1 MAHICQHLTSLAQR
15 SPQRAL
21 TTCGDR
27 QQTCSGVAERVA
39 ALAAG
44 LVRDLGLQPGD
55 RVALAALNTD
65 HHLEALLAVLA
76 AGGLVAPLNWR
87 WSIEVGV
94 RYHTARRISAW
105 KAFALY

>member
-1 MAHICQHLTSLAQR
+1 MGFVLPAQLRQMAHVCQHLASLAQR
-15 SPQRAL
+15 SPHRLL

-27 QQTCSGVAERVA
+27 QQTCSGVAERIA
-39 ALAAG
+39 ALSAG
-44 LVRDLGLQPGD
+44 LVGDLGLQPGD

-87 WSIEVGV
+87 WSVQV
-94 RYHTARRISAW
+94 RV
-105 KAFALY
+105 

>member
-15 SPQRAL
+15 SPQRTL

-44 LVRDLGLQPGD
+44 LVRDLGMQLGD

-76 AGGLVAPLNWR
+76 AGGLAAPLNWR

-94 RYHTARRISAW
+94 QHHTALRLSA
-105 KAFALY
+105 